1 MKHPSFNILR
11 KMKKRVVVTGMGLIC
26 SLGENK
32 EQFWENIINSR
43 SEISKMDFFQNI
55 NTVKDICRVGAVCQN
70 FNPEKFLD
78 PKIIRR
84 TDRFIHFALSAS
96 IVAVKD
102 SNLDLA
108 NYSNYYSIN
117 DFKYAS
123 RICFYFS

>member
-1 MKHPSFNILR
+1 
-11 KMKKRVVVTGMGLIC
+11 MKKRVVVTGMGLIC

-43 SEISKMDFFQNI
+43 SGISKMDFFQNI
-55 NTVKDICRVGAVCQN
+55 NTVKDICRVGAGCHN

-78 PKIIRR
+78 PKIIKR

-123 RICFYFS
+123 RLRFYFS